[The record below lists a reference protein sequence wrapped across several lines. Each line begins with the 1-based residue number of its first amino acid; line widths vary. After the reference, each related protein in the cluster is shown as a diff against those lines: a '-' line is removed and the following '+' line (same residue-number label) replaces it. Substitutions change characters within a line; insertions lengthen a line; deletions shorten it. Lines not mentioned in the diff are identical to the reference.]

1 MRDPSPTTSSDLL
14 SQWDAVPR
22 SPEYWPGLGNEHSDG
37 YEIDRAGVR
46 AASLGLV
53 KLSASAGNEKYFARH
68 PDNFYLSLNW
78 RLPGAIGQLLYYA
91 GRAFSDFLADLYAET
106 AMAGLLIEH
115 CAQRYDLVEEP
126 LLGDIARS
134 RFEERIAAMLPGD
147 SPRSRLFTTP
157 SEDYPKSSLSL
168 RLSEGVDYGVGHMT
182 AEKAKED
189 FSPDKR
195 FDDDSPRYRQAT
207 DALVELARAL
217 QSRAQDLRDSPWRGG
232 AADNAQTALR
242 QIYGNATALAV
253 VAGGLATATSR
264 YAELL
269 DWCRHNFDRGADP
282 DRSDRREFWDF
293 GGTPDSRTR
302 AFLEEPNREFKTVY
316 EDMPKRIEQN
326 LPGLLVTDQTIAE
339 TRKRVDELW
348 PDLDER
354 LMNDSR
360 TEEDLWEPRKQEQ
373 ERLLKYEEAEKRF
386 G

>member
-1 MRDPSPTTSSDLL
+1 MRDPSPTSSELL
-14 SQWDAVPR
+14 SQWDAVPK
-22 SPEYWPGLGNEHSDG
+22 SPGYWPGLGNEHSDG

-46 AASLGLV
+46 AAALGLV
-53 KLSASAGNEKYFARH
+53 KVGTSAGNDKYFGQYPH
-68 PDNFYLSLNW
+68 HFYLSLNW
-78 RLPGAIGQLLYYA
+78 NLPGSIGHLLYYA
-91 GRAFSDFLADLYAET
+91 GDAFSHFWADLYAET
-106 AMAGLLIEH
+106 AMAGLLIER
-115 CAQRYDLVEEP
+115 CAQRYDLLEEP

-134 RFEERIAAMLPGD
+134 RFEERIAAMLGGD
-147 SPRSRLFTTP
+147 SPRSRLFNTP

-168 RLSEGVDYGVGHMT
+168 RLSEEVDYGVGHMT

-195 FDDDSPRYRQAT
+195 FHDDSPHYSQAT
-207 DALVELARAL
+207 DALIELVRAL
-217 QSRAQDLRDSPWRGG
+217 QSRAQDLRDSPWRGA

-269 DWCRHNFDRGADP
+269 DWCRHNFDREADP
-282 DRSDRREFWDF
+282 DRGGLREFWDF

-302 AFLEEPNREFKTVY
+302 AFLEEPNREFMTLY
-316 EDMPKRIEQN
+316 EGMPKRIAQD
-326 LPGLLVTDQTIAE
+326 LPGLLITDQTLVE
-339 TRKRVDELW
+339 SRTRIDELW
-348 PDLDER
+348 PDLNER

-360 TEEDLWEPRKQEQ
+360 TEEDLWEPRNQEQ